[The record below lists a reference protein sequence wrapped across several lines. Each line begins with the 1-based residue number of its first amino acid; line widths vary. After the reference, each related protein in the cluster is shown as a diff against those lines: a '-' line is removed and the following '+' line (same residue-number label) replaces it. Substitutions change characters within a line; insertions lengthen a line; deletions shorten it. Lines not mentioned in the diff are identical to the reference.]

1 MFLKSL
7 KLVGF
12 KSFADRTR
20 LELEPG
26 VTVVVGPNGSGKSNL
41 VDAIAWVMGTQSTRT
56 LRTQKM
62 EDVIFA
68 GTSLRPAFGR
78 AEVTLVLDNSS
89 RALPL
94 DLDEI
99 SLTRRLYR
107 DGTSDYQI
115 NGIDCRLLDIQ
126 ELLSDGGVGRQQ
138 HLIVGQGRIDDL
150 LNAKPEDHRAVIEEA
165 AGVLKHRLRRE
176 RSVRRLERTD
186 ADVLRLN
193 DIIRELK
200 RQIRPL
206 KRQAESAE
214 RHEELRR
221 SIRALRL
228 FLGGEAL
235 RGTEARIGELDAGE
249 RGWSERLEA
258 ATSERSKLEAT
269 MPDLIEAAGSA
280 GRALERDSAA
290 AARLETTSERL
301 RRVGQVA
308 RERRR
313 SAEALQ
319 EGAGERRRDLEAEA
333 TDLER
338 GLEQTAT
345 ELTDARRA
353 VNRAEQSL
361 RALEDEARSL
371 ADQDALPVEGALAV
385 VRGELSSLA
394 AAMDRDG
401 RELRDAERRLGVL
414 AARMSEEAA
423 EIDELHADI
432 RAADAA
438 TAGVQERYEQARAER
453 EQLQVQ
459 WDRVDEQATRARLRQ
474 AAATARAEAIEEA
487 ITGATDPEAR
497 DRLLA
502 RGEVVGTVA
511 AVLAVPPELARAVD
525 AALGPWAGAVV
536 APSRGDVRSAVEHLK
551 GGGLGGVAI
560 LATPE
565 PGGTSVEPPDGF
577 DRLIDLLGASAD
589 RVLAER
595 LLGDVVVVEGWGA
608 AFDIVSRRTDIRA
621 VTPEGD
627 LVDENGMHVAQP
639 DGASPAMLETALMAL
654 EQAETDTARA
664 ESLLTQARRAFDDA
678 RRTEREALEHLE
690 SLEARLGGMTEALAL
705 RERSS
710 HQAEREMETLEERR
724 SALIEESGVREDRI
738 ERLRSRLRD
747 LEGEEA
753 ERQRAWQEMADRRRE
768 VEAKRESAAHAT
780 KEAAEELATIV
791 ERRRLMQDR
800 LRVVTEEL
808 ATAFV
813 RPIDPETISTLSRI
827 EIHCTVA
834 LDAVKAK
841 LVSLRERQR
850 TLRVEAGE
858 TGTALSA
865 ARTRIEELRSGIEIA
880 REQMSRMAVERAELN
895 VRRESVAEGLRRD
908 ADATEEE
915 ALHAPRPEI
924 EEDLHDALESREAE
938 LRRLGPVNPLAAQ
951 EYQEL
956 KERYDFLSAQLDDL
970 ESSRSD
976 LRKVI
981 GALDDRIAQEFLA
994 AFHEIAA
1001 HYEEYFG
1008 LLFPG
1013 GRGRLR
1019 LVDEEAPLTTGV
1031 EVEAM
1036 PLGKKVGRLSLLSGG
1051 ERSLAALAFLFAVF
1065 RARPGPFY
1073 ILDEVEAALDDANL
1087 RRFLRL
1093 VARFRE
1099 RAQLLI
1105 VTHQQQTMEVADIL
1119 YGVTL
1124 EPGGSSQ
1131 VLSKRISERLTV

>member
-1 MFLKSL
+1 LFLKSL

-41 VDAIAWVMGTQSTRT
+41 VDAIAWVMGTQSTRS

-78 AEVTLVLDNSS
+78 AEVTLVLDNTS

-94 DLDEI
+94 DLDEV

-107 DGTSDYQI
+107 DGTSEYRI
-115 NGIDCRLLDIQ
+115 NAVDCRLLDIQ
-126 ELLSDGGVGRQQ
+126 ELLSDSGIGRQQ

-186 ADVLRLN
+186 GDVLRLN
-193 DIIRELK
+193 DILRELK

-206 KRQAESAE
+206 RRQAESAE
-214 RHEELRR
+214 RHEELRQT
-221 SIRALRL
+221 IRALRL

-235 RGTEARIGELDAGE
+235 RATERRMAEFEESQRVWSSRLDSATLERTELEARLPN
-249 RGWSERLEA
+249 LV
-258 ATSERSKLEAT
+258 
-269 MPDLIEAAGSA
+269 EAAGSV
-280 GRALERDSAA
+280 GRALDRDSTA
-290 AARLETTSERL
+290 AARLETTGERL

-313 SAEALQ
+313 AAEALL
-319 EGAGERRRDLEAEA
+319 EGMGERRRDLETEA
-333 TDLER
+333 ADLES
-338 GLEQTAT
+338 
-345 ELTDARRA
+345 ELTSTAHDMTEAQRA
-353 VNRAEQSL
+353 ADRAEETL
-361 RALEDEARSL
+361 RSLEDESRSL
-371 ADQDALPVEGALAV
+371 ADQGSLPVEGALAV
-385 VRGELSSLA
+385 VRGELSSLE
-394 AAMDRDG
+394 AAMERDG
-401 RELRDAERRLGVL
+401 RESRDVERRLGVL
-414 AARMSEEAA
+414 AARISEESTEIEELRAA
-423 EIDELHADI
+423 I
-432 RAADAA
+432 RATDGE
-438 TAGVQERYEQARAER
+438 TAGAQNGYERTRATRERLQEQWERA
-453 EQLQVQ
+453 
-459 WDRVDEQATRARLRQ
+459 DEQVTRARLTL
-474 AAATARAEAIEEA
+474 AAARARAEAIEEA
-487 ITGATDPEAR
+487 VSGATDPEAR
-497 DRLLA
+497 DRLLK
-502 RGEVVGTVA
+502 RDGVIGSVT
-511 AVLAVPPELARAVD
+511 AVLAVPADLARAVD
-525 AALGPWAGAVV
+525 AALGAWAGAVV
-536 APSRGDVRSAVEHLK
+536 ARSRQDVRRAVEDLK
-551 GGGLGGVAI
+551 SGGLGGVAVVARSEST
-560 LATPE
+560 L
-565 PGGTSVEPPDGF
+565 SSSPPAVGA
-577 DRLIDLLGASAD
+577 DRLVDLLGSTAD

-608 AFDIVSRRTDIRA
+608 AFEIVSRHFEIRA

-627 LVDENGMHVAQP
+627 LVDADGMHIAQP
-639 DGASPAMLETALMAL
+639 DGASPAVLESALVGL
-654 EQAETDTARA
+654 EQAEIETARA
-664 ESLLTQARRAFDDA
+664 ESLLTQAKRSFDDA
-678 RRTEREALEHLE
+678 RTAERSALEALEVLE
-690 SLEARLGGMTEALAL
+690 TRLGGMTEALAL

-710 HQAEREMETLEERR
+710 IQAEREMETLEDRR
-724 SALIEESGVREDRI
+724 SALIEQSGEREARI
-738 ERLRSRLRD
+738 ERLRTRLRD

-753 ERQRAWQEMADRRRE
+753 EGQRAWQEMADRRRE
-768 VEAKRESAAHAT
+768 VDAKREAAAHARR
-780 KEAAEELATIV
+780 EAAESLATVV
-791 ERRRLMQDR
+791 ERHRLLQDR
-800 LRVVTEEL
+800 LQTVTREIES
-808 ATAFV
+808 AGDH
-813 RPIDPETISTLSRI
+813 PIDPEEIATLSGI
-827 EIHCTVA
+827 EEYCVVA
-834 LDAVKAK
+834 LDMAREK
-841 LVSLRERQR
+841 LGALRERQR
-850 TLRVEAGE
+850 LLRAEAGE
-858 TGTALSA
+858 TGASLAA
-865 ARTRIEELRSGIEIA
+865 ARTRLEELRNGVEVA
-880 REQMSRMAVERAELN
+880 REQTSSIAIERAELN
-895 VRRESVAEGLRRD
+895 ARRESIAEGLRRD
-908 ADATEEE
+908 ADASEAE
-915 ALHAPRPEI
+915 ALAVESP
-924 EEDLHDALESREAE
+924 DLEGDLQSVLESREAQ

-951 EYQEL
+951 EYTEL
-956 KERYDFLSAQLDDL
+956 KERYEFLSAQLEDL

-981 GALDDRIAQEFLA
+981 SALDDRIAQEFLE

-1019 LVDEEAPLTTGV
+1019 LVDESDPLRAGV

-1093 VARFRE
+1093 VSRFRE

-1105 VTHQQQTMEVADIL
+1105 VTHQQQTMEVADII

-1131 VLSKRISERLTV
+1131 VLSKRVSERLTV

>member
-1 MFLKSL
+1 LFLKSL

-68 GTSLRPAFGR
+68 GTSIRPAFGR
-78 AEVTLVLDNSS
+78 AEVTLVLDNTS

-94 DLDEI
+94 DLDEV

-115 NGIDCRLLDIQ
+115 NTVDCRLLDIQ

-150 LNAKPEDHRAVIEEA
+150 LNAKAEDHRAVIEEA
-165 AGVLKHRLRRE
+165 AGVLKHRLRKE

-193 DIIRELK
+193 DILRELK

-206 KRQAESAE
+206 KRQAESAD
-214 RHEELRR
+214 RHEELRHG
-221 SIRALRL
+221 IRALRL

-235 RGTEARIGELDAGE
+235 RAAEHRMGELEASE
-249 RGWSERLEA
+249 RSWSERLEA
-258 ATSERSKLEAT
+258 ARLERSEVEGRL
-269 MPDLIEAAGSA
+269 PGLVEAAGSA
-280 GRALERDSAA
+280 GRALDRDSAA

-313 SAEALQ
+313 SAEALL
-319 EGAGERRRDLEAEA
+319 EGAGERRRDLETEA
-333 TDLER
+333 TDLEDE
-338 GLEQTAT
+338 LAAAAT
-345 ELTDARRA
+345 HMAEAQRA
-353 VNRAEQSL
+353 VDRSEQML
-361 RALEDEARSL
+361 RSLEDEARSL

-385 VRGELSSLA
+385 VRGDLSSLE

-401 RELRDAERRLGVL
+401 RELRDVERRLGIL
-414 AARMSEEAA
+414 AARTAEEAT
-423 EIDELHADI
+423 EIDELRDDI
-432 RAADAA
+432 RTTDGE
-438 TAGVQERYEQARAER
+438 TAGAQDGYERARTAR
-453 EQLQVQ
+453 EQFQGR
-459 WDRVDEQATRARLRQ
+459 WERADEQATQARLAR
-474 AAATARAEAIEEA
+474 AAARARAEAIEEA
-487 ITGATDPEAR
+487 VAGATDPEAR

-502 RGEVVGTVA
+502 RDGVVGSIA
-511 AVLAVPPELARAVD
+511 AVLAVPAEMARAVD
-525 AALGPWAGAVV
+525 AALGPWAGAAV
-536 APSRGDVRSAVEHLK
+536 ARSREDVRLAVENLK
-551 GGGLGGVAI
+551 GDGIGGVAVVARSEQNGATAI
-560 LATPE
+560 LPT
-565 PGGTSVEPPDGF
+565 GV
-577 DRLIDLLGASAD
+577 DRLVDRLGDTAD
-589 RVLAER
+589 RKLAER
-595 LLGDVVVVEGWGA
+595 LLGDVAVVEGWGT
-608 AFDIVSRRTDIRA
+608 AFDIVSRHSGIRA

-639 DGASPAMLETALMAL
+639 DGASPAMLESSLVAL
-654 EQAETDTARA
+654 ERAETETARA
-664 ESLLTQARRAFDDA
+664 ESILTQAKRSFDDA
-678 RRTEREALEHLE
+678 RRLERDALEK
-690 SLEARLGGMTEALAL
+690 LEAIEVRLGGMTEALTL

-710 HQAEREMETLEERR
+710 NQAEREMETLEERR
-724 SALIEESGVREDRI
+724 SAVIEQSGEREARI
-738 ERLRSRLRD
+738 ERLRLRLRD

-753 ERQRAWQEMADRRRE
+753 ERQQAWQEMADRRRE
-768 VEAKRESAAHAT
+768 VETRRESAALT
-780 KEAAEELATIV
+780 SREAAEVLATVI
-791 ERRRLMQDR
+791 ERRRLLQDR
-800 LRVVTEEL
+800 LRIVTGEL
-808 ATAFV
+808 ASAV
-813 RPIDPETISTLSRI
+813 DRPIDPESIVTLSGI
-827 EIHCTVA
+827 EEDCLAA
-834 LDAVKAK
+834 LETVKAK
-841 LVSLRERQR
+841 LAALRERQR
-850 TLRVEAGE
+850 MLRAEAGE
-858 TGTALSA
+858 AGGRLTT
-865 ARTRIEELRSGIEIA
+865 ARTRLEELRNGIDVA
-880 REQMSRMAVERAELN
+880 REQTSGLAIERAELN
-895 VRRESVAEGLRRD
+895 VRRESIAEALRRD
-908 ADATEEE
+908 ADASEAE
-915 ALHAPRPEI
+915 ALEAPTPDI
-924 EEDLHDALESREAE
+924 EEDFHAALESREAE

-951 EYQEL
+951 EYRGL
-956 KERYDFLSAQLDDL
+956 KERYDFLSVQLEDL

-981 GALDDRIAQEFLA
+981 AALDGRIAHEFLT
-994 AFHEIAA
+994 AFHEIAE

-1019 LVDEEAPLTTGV
+1019 LVDENEPLTTGV

-1105 VTHQQQTMEVADIL
+1105 VTHQQQTMEVADII

-1131 VLSKRISERLTV
+1131 VLSKRVSERLTV